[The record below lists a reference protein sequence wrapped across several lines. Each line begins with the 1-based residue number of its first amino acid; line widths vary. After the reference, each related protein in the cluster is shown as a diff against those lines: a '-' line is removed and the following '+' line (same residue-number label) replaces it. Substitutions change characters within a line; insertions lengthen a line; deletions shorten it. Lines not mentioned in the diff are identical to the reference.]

1 MIIELLKNNNVKVT
15 KQRVEVL
22 EAIVKL
28 ESDASIK
35 NILDECSDID
45 KSTVYRSLDTLIENN
60 IVDKTILGSEVIY
73 ELKSNHK
80 HYLKCV
86 KCNKT
91 EVLDDCPFEDE
102 DIKGYKILNHVV
114 NIEGICEDCQKK

>member
-1 MIIELLKNNNVKVT
+1 MIVDLLKDNNVKVT
-15 KQRVEVL
+15 KQRVSIL

-28 ESDASIK
+28 ESNASIK
-35 NILDECSDID
+35 NILNECSDID
-45 KSTVYRSLDTLIENN
+45 KSTIYRSIDTLIDNN
-60 IVDKTILGSEVIY
+60 IIDKSLLGNEVIY
-73 ELKSNHK
+73 EIKGNHK

-91 EVLDDCPFEDE
+91 EILDECPFEHN
-102 DIKGYKILNHVV
+102 IKGYKVINHVV